1 MLTEQTAL
9 EIGADA
15 YTDDA
20 AQAAR
25 KALELLGKHF
35 GMFTDNVRLS
45 GDVGVQIIDDIA
57 GTD

>member
-1 MLTEQTAL
+1 MNEMRGVVSLAESEGIRDKVKILVGGAPVTQSFCQ

-25 KALELLGKHF
+25 KALELLG
-35 GMFTDNVRLS
+35 
-45 GDVGVQIIDDIA
+45 A
-57 GTD
+57 